1 MRAAQRAHTA
11 LRRAVP
17 PLGLALLALW
27 VTLGVAGALV
37 GAHLAAKPSHASAYL
52 SGGAQQRWLAL
63 ARSTPPPEHTPLVY
77 PPGLPV
83 ALEVVAGVTLLSDA
97 AQCRGL
103 LDADG
108 AARRGEGVIAMS
120 SWPAALTEV
129 EQTTDCT
136 ALGRR
141 AVDDDA
147 LQAFLLRHQ
156 QFGRDVASPMGGG
169 RLDASR
175 WRLTLALPATL
186 AEQRA
191 LLGALQRTLD
201 GYRTQVRTCIW
212 HVRGACMARA
222 WRVHGACM
230 ARAHGM
236 HLVCTCIDYH
246 MLLTITDNV
255 HVQSVGQCMRCA
267 CSACASVRGARCTCS
282 ASMLLT
288 TARRCRSRSSVRRWR
303 RWRWRWTHP
312 GAQ

>member
-1 MRAAQRAHTA
+1 MRAAQRTHTA

-27 VTLGVAGALV
+27 VTLGVVGALF
-37 GAHLAAKPSHASAYL
+37 GAHLAGQPSHASAYL

-63 ARSTPPPEHTPLVY
+63 ARPTPPPEHTPLVF

-129 EQTTDCT
+129 EQTTDCA

-141 AVDDDA
+141 AVGDDA

-175 WRLTLALPATL
+175 WRLTLALPPTL

-191 LLGALQRTLD
+191 SLGALQRTLD

-212 HVRGACMARA
+212 HVHVHVHVHVHGACM
-222 WRVHGACM
+222 CM
-230 ARAHGM
+230 ARAHGLHLHCIHVLYLGAAM
-236 HLVCTCIDYH
+236 HVR
-246 MLLTITDNV
+246 
-255 HVQSVGQCMRCA
+255 CM
-267 CSACASVRGARCTCS
+267 CSRLGNACAAHAVHAQCVRSAR
-282 ASMLLT
+282 AVLLT
-288 TARRCRSRSSVRRWR
+288 TAHRCRSRSSVRR
-303 RWRWRWTHP
+303 
-312 GAQ
+312 